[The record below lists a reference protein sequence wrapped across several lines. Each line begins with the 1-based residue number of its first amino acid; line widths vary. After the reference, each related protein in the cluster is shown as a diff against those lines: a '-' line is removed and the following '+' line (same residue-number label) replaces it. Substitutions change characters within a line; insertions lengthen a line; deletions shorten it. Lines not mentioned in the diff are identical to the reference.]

1 MKLVRRIESGRP
13 VTSPSLQAERAP
25 IVNPG
30 SLDELVA
37 NVHAERS
44 RLLDAWEATALVESL
59 GYSDARVQRE
69 FGFSDTLA
77 AGEYVYVHSRP
88 QAGEGS
94 DWVPKTESL
103 TTIVTRSA
111 ASTLIYT
118 VPWLAVFVAQ
128 AVRPNIMRLPSRVA
142 PALTLALMFSLVW
155 SGGFVQ
161 AIVRR
166 GEFYVGVRQ
175 LGLAREVV
183 DGLLRISVALTV
195 VASLVGVVIG
205 WYFELFTWPSLVL
218 GADVFMIM
226 SVLWMVCG
234 TFAIRQQQW
243 RVAAAFV
250 AGFAAFAVARTT
262 GADVLTSDLA
272 AVTAVLIAAA
282 LQVRYL
288 FTEGKSLHECPKG
301 VSLPRLPVLVY
312 WTVPYFWYGAAYFAF
327 LFADRLAAGTAVVGL
342 GDTPFSIPRPY
353 TTGMEL
359 ALLTLLVAASGVEVA
374 GALFARAIV
383 TEAGRPFL
391 GDARLPAA
399 ALARHHGRALALA
412 VSIFVVTA
420 IGIAG
425 LAPRMLPGEL
435 TSLAWSTLLIGDIG
449 YGCLAVGFV
458 NALVLFETQCPWAAV
473 QTLTAALVLNLAS
486 GYVLSHIF
494 GSFYAVDGL
503 LIGATYF
510 AVASTIAVR
519 RTLRHADYV
528 FAVS

>member
-1 MKLVRRIESGRP
+1 MKLVPRVESGRP
-13 VTSPSLQAERAP
+13 VTSLSLQAERAP

-69 FGFSDTLA
+69 FGVRDTLA
-77 AGEYVYVHSRP
+77 VGEYAYQQCRA
-88 QAGEGS
+88 QAGEES

-128 AVRPNIMRLPSRVA
+128 AVRPNVMRLPSRVA

-175 LGLAREVV
+175 LGLARQVV
-183 DGLLRISVALTV
+183 DALLRISVALTV
-195 VASLVGVVIG
+195 VAALVGVVIG

-250 AGFAAFAVARTT
+250 AGFATFAVVRTT
-262 GADVLTSDLA
+262 ADVLTSHLA
-272 AVTAVLIAAA
+272 AVTAVLIAAS

-383 TEAGRPFL
+383 TEAGRPFF
-391 GDARLPAA
+391 GDARSLAA
-399 ALARHHGRALALA
+399 ALARHHWRALALA

-420 IGIAG
+420 IAIVD

-435 TSLAWSTLLIGDIG
+435 TPLVWSTLLIGDIG

-473 QTLTAALVLNLAS
+473 QTLTPALVLNLAS

-503 LIGATYF
+503 LIGAIYF

-528 FAVS
+528 LAVS